1 MYTHNR
7 FTTFVDNPEKLI
19 VNKYVA
25 TKSLEDIDEEG
36 FYVGDLDYIGVDD
49 TVSTQGRN
57 VYGQTDLNLTA
68 IENALNIAFGFN
80 PISGS
85 ESQLNY
91 SITSHT
97 NSNNMV
103 ITYTYK
109 EDLSDGTKIGD
120 YVYSIV
126 IEDGRIKYLRQEDYV
141 ELEWNLYF

>member
-1 MYTHNR
+1 MIVPLKCFKIYGN
-7 FTTFVDNPEKLI
+7 EKLI

-57 VYGQTDLNLTA
+57 VSGQTDLNLTA

-85 ESQLNY
+85 KSLVSY

-109 EDLSDGTKIGD
+109 EDPSDVTKKWD

-126 IEDGRIKYLRQEDYV
+126 IEDGRIKYLRQEDFV
-141 ELEWNLYF
+141 ELE